1 MGKCIL
7 AGHPPAGGVAQL
19 KLAHGRTKLYN
30 ASASVNYAGAGF
42 TAVPSVV
49 CTLEDVTAN
58 YAAVL
63 EKVGRTGCVITS
75 SAPSATA
82 AWIAVGV

>member
-7 AGHPPAGGVAQL
+7 AGHPPAGGGAQI
-19 KLAHGRTKLYN
+19 KIAHGRAKLYN
-30 ASASVNYAGAGF
+30 SSVSVNYAGAGF

-49 CTLEDVTAN
+49 CSLEDVTAN

-63 EKVGRTGCVITS
+63 ERVEKTGCVITS
-75 SAPSATA
+75 SSPGGTAT
-82 AWIAVGV
+82 WIAVGV